1 MRAVST
7 VYAAGK
13 KEAAPEPDM
22 HTHTPEQEVPSGKK
36 GWGSVG
42 GLWCAEVCLGV
53 HGWVCGYP
61 GQYGGGGVCECGRR
75 AAVEAEGNGWASPA
89 ASGVIKGQ
97 KSQTWR

>member
-22 HTHTPEQEVPSGKK
+22 HTHTHATA
-36 GWGSVG
+36 GSAQWEEG
-42 GLWCAEVCLGV
+42 MGECGRTLVCLGV

-75 AAVEAEGNGWASPA
+75 AAMEAEGNGWASPA